1 MPPYQPP
8 ALELEP
14 EPEYAPDVPLLDLE
28 SPNDDAAS
36 DTSSLHSHPEPM
48 PSYRFSR
55 WGIHSPRR
63 IVILVALIKFS
74 VVLSGMLLFLP
85 FARLLE
91 DMLCHVHYQ
100 DTSSEIIDE
109 MKCKVDEVQ
118 SSLGYFHGWNSLLAS
133 IVGLLVAFPYGMMS
147 DKIGRKPTL
156 LFSYSGVA
164 VSFLFGPS
172 ALKSSQ
178 DALRENPYIL
188 LVGCVFQIFGGGI
201 PVMLNTLY
209 AVAADVSTEQDKAK
223 HFLWLTF
230 GSTAGGILGPVISG
244 LLMERY
250 GPWVPIYLVMATVP
264 VVSVTLLLLPETLTV
279 NLKAQKAQA
288 TPTTLKGHMA
298 HGVNEL
304 IHSLNMLKNLSVV
317 MILVTFFIQNARFS
331 AYMTI
336 LGQYISKHFKWKL
349 AEVSL
354 LLSPLGILNLIIL
367 GGLPKI
373 ADILISPRFRM
384 TPFGKDL
391 FLTRVS
397 TGILA
402 FAAFF
407 QGMSHTIVLFLI
419 GLFIGTFGAAD
430 SPLARATV
438 THYVPPEFTSRLY
451 ALIGMIEVIGS
462 FIAGPVLA
470 WCFDR
475 GLKWKGF
482 WMGLPWFYISFL
494 CTLSW
499 IALLFVKPPRKHLRE
514 DLGDVDEDDTDEY
527 MPDAPLRLQ

>member
-1 MPPYQPP
+1 MPPYQTP
-8 ALELEP
+8 AIELEL

-28 SPNDDAAS
+28 SPGIHDDAAS
-36 DTSSLHSHPEPM
+36 DVSSLHSHTEPT
-48 PSYRFSR
+48 PNYRFSR

-63 IVILVALIKFS
+63 IVILVSLIKFS
-74 VVLSGMLLFLP
+74 VVFERHALVFTLCSYSGGYDVSCQIGVLFMAGTAFLSSVF
-85 FARLLE
+85 
-91 DMLCHVHYQ
+91 
-100 DTSSEIIDE
+100 
-109 MKCKVDEVQ
+109 
-118 SSLGYFHGWNSLLAS
+118 
-133 IVGLLVAFPYGMMS
+133 GLMVAFPYGMMS

-164 VSFLFGPS
+164 VSFLFGPA

-188 LVGCVFQIFGGGI
+188 LWGCVFQIFGGGI

-230 GSTAGGILGPVISG
+230 GSTAGGITGPVISG
-244 LLMERY
+244 LLMQKY

-264 VVSVTLLLLPETLTV
+264 VVLATLALLPETLTV
-279 NLKAQKAQA
+279 NLKNQKTPADRA
-288 TPTTLKGHMA
+288 TPTTFKEHMT
-298 HGVNEL
+298 HGLDEL

-317 MILVTFFIQNARFS
+317 MILVTFFIQNARFT

-349 AEVSL
+349 AEVSI

-373 ADILISPRFRM
+373 ADILVSPRFRM

-407 QGMSHTIVLFLI
+407 QGSSHNIVLFLF

-470 WCFDR
+470 WCFDQ
-475 GLKWKGF
+475 GLKRKGF
-482 WMGLPWFYISFL
+482 WMGLPWYYISFL
-494 CTLSW
+494 CTLAW
-499 IALLFVKPPRKHLRE
+499 VALLFVKPPRKHSRE
-514 DLGDVDEDDTDEY
+514 DPRDTDEDDAEEY